1 MTTASHTSTTAK
13 LSAEGVSIW
22 LDDLSRD
29 HLRSGDL
36 AHLVTERHV
45 VGVTTNPTIFA
56 QSVAGSDA
64 YTDALRAS
72 AGHPAEDTAFALMV
86 EDVAQA
92 CDVLH
97 DVYER
102 TQGEDGRVSIEV
114 SPLLAHNTQA
124 TIDQAID
131 LAQRVGKP
139 GVMVKI
145 PATREGLP
153 AITEVIA
160 HGISVNAT
168 LIFSVER
175 YRHVI
180 DAYLAGLQA
189 AHNAGR
195 DLSTIRS
202 VASLFVSRIDTEVNN
217 RLTHLDDPRAQS
229 LMGRVAIANARIAY
243 DAFTTYASSPT
254 MLELLDH
261 GAHLQRPLWAST
273 GVKDPQLRD
282 TLYVEALVASSV
294 VNTMPRATLNAFA
307 DHGEVRGNTI
317 IRAYDDAYSTLEQLA
332 DLGVDLTD
340 VTTVLEEQG
349 VEKFTAS
356 WNELLHTI
364 ETQQATL
371 TPNP

>member
-1 MTTASHTSTTAK
+1 
-13 LSAEGVSIW
+13 
-22 LDDLSRD
+22 
-29 HLRSGDL
+29 
-36 AHLVTERHV
+36 
-45 VGVTTNPTIFA
+45 
-56 QSVAGSDA
+56 
-64 YTDALRAS
+64 
-72 AGHPAEDTAFALMV
+72 
-86 EDVAQA
+86 
-92 CDVLH
+92 
-97 DVYER
+97 
-102 TQGEDGRVSIEV
+102 
-114 SPLLAHNTQA
+114 
-124 TIDQAID
+124 
-131 LAQRVGKP
+131 
-139 GVMVKI
+139 
-145 PATREGLP
+145 
-153 AITEVIA
+153 
-160 HGISVNAT
+160 
-168 LIFSVER
+168 
-175 YRHVI
+175 
-180 DAYLAGLQA
+180 
-189 AHNAGR
+189 
-195 DLSTIRS
+195 
-202 VASLFVSRIDTEVNN
+202 
-217 RLTHLDDPRAQS
+217 
-229 LMGRVAIANARIAY
+229 MGRVAIANARIAY